1 VVAAYA
7 LAAGDLATAEAC
19 AREALPLALEVDSRL
34 AFLIAIQHLAGIVL
48 ARDGDAQRAAR
59 LLGFVDAHFS
69 AAAFVRETMERL
81 GYERD
86 LAAIQ
91 TQLGATATAEELA
104 VGARY
109 TDERAVREAQRADSG
124 GAALS
129 GCSIERASAAG
140 KFDRYATGANDTVS
154 IDDMFSRKTCNFF
167 GGWAPRRD
175 LRDFLDSVAAPDAM
189 PIDWLHGFLCAIACG
204 PTHAVPLVWL
214 PHVWGDTL
222 PAFESPAQVEHITG
236 LIVDLANSIEQAVS
250 EKTFAPLLPG
260 SVTGDITNIA
270 QRWCAGF

>member
-1 VVAAYA
+1 LSFARERGDLDLLDQVLRLASQTLSPDARAERRAAGAESGVLARATGVDRRIADALITAAEVEFADNAFDSAFRLGREALAAQRRIANRTGLALQLTNVAAYA

-59 LLGFVDAHFS
+59 LLGFVDAHFA
-69 AAAFVRETMERL
+69 AAAFVRETTERL

-129 GCSIERASAAG
+129 G
-140 KFDRYATGANDTVS
+140 
-154 IDDMFSRKTCNFF
+154 
-167 GGWAPRRD
+167 
-175 LRDFLDSVAAPDAM
+175 
-189 PIDWLHGFLCAIACG
+189 
-204 PTHAVPLVWL
+204 
-214 PHVWGDTL
+214 
-222 PAFESPAQVEHITG
+222 
-236 LIVDLANSIEQAVS
+236 
-250 EKTFAPLLPG
+250 
-260 SVTGDITNIA
+260 
-270 QRWCAGF
+270 